1 MGSLRKAFGVGIGLL
16 LAASVVLQLLAVT
29 TARSSIGDDGLS
41 SQPDLAVPTVLSTL
55 ATFCAGSAVVLV
67 LGIVALLVIDAAFL
81 RKLEIDAF
89 GPEGDSGEP
98 AGSGEGRAVPAY
110 GSDPELL

>member
-1 MGSLRKAFGVGIGLL
+1 MSSLRKAFGIGIGALL
-16 LAASVVLQLLAVT
+16 VASVVLHLLAIS

-41 SQPDLAVPTVLSTL
+41 TQPDYAVPTLLSTL
-55 ATFCAGSAVVLV
+55 ATFCTSAALV
-67 LGIVALLVIDAAFL
+67 LLLGVVALLVIDAAFL

-89 GPEGDSGEP
+89 GPEGESGESGDSGD
-98 AGSGEGRAVPAY
+98 GRAVPAY

>member
-1 MGSLRKAFGVGIGLL
+1 MGSLRKGFGIGIGLL
-16 LAASVVLQLLAVT
+16 LAASIVLHVLAIA
-29 TARSSIGDDGLS
+29 TAQASYPGDGTIE
-41 SQPDLAVPTVLSTL
+41 QPSYAVPTLLSTL
-55 ATFCAGSAVVLV
+55 ATFCTSAALVLV

-89 GPEGDSGEP
+89 GPEGDNGESGD
-98 AGSGEGRAVPAY
+98 SGEGGAVPAY

>member
-1 MGSLRKAFGVGIGLL
+1 VSSLRKAFGIGIGLL
-16 LAASVVLQLLAVT
+16 LAASVVLHLLAIS

-55 ATFCAGSAVVLV
+55 ATFCSSSAVVLV
-67 LGIVALLVIDAAFL
+67 LGIVALLVIDAALL

-89 GPEGDSGEP
+89 GPEGESGESGDSGD
-98 AGSGEGRAVPAY
+98 GRAVPAY